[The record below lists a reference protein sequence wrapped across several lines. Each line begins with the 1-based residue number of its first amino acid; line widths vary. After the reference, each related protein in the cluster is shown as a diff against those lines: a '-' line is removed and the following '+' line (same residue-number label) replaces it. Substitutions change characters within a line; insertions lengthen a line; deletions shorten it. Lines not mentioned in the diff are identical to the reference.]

1 MKYVIAVSGEIN
13 HTLEWPEMKTEFYY
27 SMILTTIVP
36 KRKGISRQ
44 IVLTDELEEAEL
56 FDNLISTQSKV
67 KELQSLNSNYDYTIV
82 EVKVKTE
89 EEGN

>member
-1 MKYVIAVSGEIN
+1 MKYAITVTGEIN
-13 HTLEWPEMKTEFYY
+13 HTLECPEMKTEFYY

-56 FDNLISTQSKV
+56 FDNLISAQSKV